1 MRTVSSGFGGVIV
14 ATAIIVSLAYA
25 LGEGNSLANFAIRF
39 VQQAA
44 ATTDG
49 AIHEALR
56 AVSALL

>member
-14 ATAIIVSLAYA
+14 ATAMIVSFAYA
-25 LGEGNSLANFAIRF
+25 LGEGNSLANLAIGF
-39 VQQAA
+39 VQQVA

>member
-14 ATAIIVSLAYA
+14 ATAMIVSFAYA
-25 LGEGNSLANFAIRF
+25 LGEGNSLANLAIGF
-39 VQQAA
+39 VQQVA

-56 AVSALL
+56 AVSAQL